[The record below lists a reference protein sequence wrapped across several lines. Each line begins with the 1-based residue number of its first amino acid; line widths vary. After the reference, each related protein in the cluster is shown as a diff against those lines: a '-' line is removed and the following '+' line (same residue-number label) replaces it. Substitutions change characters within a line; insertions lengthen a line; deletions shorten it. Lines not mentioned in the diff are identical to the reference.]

1 MYIDIINFCK
11 VCECCCILK
20 LFQFKVRVFM
30 DYLFVFKLN
39 ELLVMDFIIL
49 EKVLDGRE
57 NVLVIID
64 VFLKFIVVVLIRD

>member
-1 MYIDIINFCK
+1 
-11 VCECCCILK
+11 
-20 LFQFKVRVFM
+20 M

-39 ELLVMDFIIL
+39 ELLVLDFIIL

-57 NVLVIID
+57 NVLVIVD

>member
-1 MYIDIINFCK
+1 
-11 VCECCCILK
+11 
-20 LFQFKVRVFM
+20 M

>member
-1 MYIDIINFCK
+1 
-11 VCECCCILK
+11 
-20 LFQFKVRVFM
+20 M

-39 ELLVMDFIIL
+39 ELLVLDFIIL

>member
-1 MYIDIINFCK
+1 
-11 VCECCCILK
+11 
-20 LFQFKVRVFM
+20 M

-64 VFLKFIVVVLIRD
+64 VFLKFIVVVLSRD

>member
-1 MYIDIINFCK
+1 
-11 VCECCCILK
+11 
-20 LFQFKVRVFM
+20 M
-30 DYLFVFKLN
+30 DYLFVFKIN